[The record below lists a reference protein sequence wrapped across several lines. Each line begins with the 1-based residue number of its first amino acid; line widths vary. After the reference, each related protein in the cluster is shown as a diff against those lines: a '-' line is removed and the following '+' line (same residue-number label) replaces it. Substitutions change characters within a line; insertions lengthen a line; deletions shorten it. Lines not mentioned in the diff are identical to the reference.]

1 MVFRK
6 LVWPILTALLV
17 IALTGCNIG
26 ATPAPTVD
34 VNAIYTQAAETALA
48 DFSQNMT
55 QTALAVPPTAMPTST
70 PLATFT
76 PLPTFSIITNSTP
89 LTLGTPGLTIPA
101 PTTSVSLGTPASSNP
116 VGCNDAMFTGETV
129 PDGTVFSPGKVFT
142 KSWNFSNTGTCTW
155 DEGYT
160 FAYQSGDK
168 LNAQPLYVTISKTKS
183 EDFVKPGK
191 GIAFNIQ
198 MTAPQQKGEYKGY
211 WQMKDDK
218 GNWFGSLVYVD
229 IVVK

>member
-6 LVWPILTALLV
+6 FVWPV
-17 IALTGCNIG
+17 IAALTVIVLTGCNIG

-48 DFSQNMT
+48 NFSQNLT
-55 QTALAVPPTAMPTST
+55 QTALAVPPTALPTST

-76 PLPTFSIITNSTP
+76 PLPTFSIIANSTP
-89 LTLGTPGLTIPA
+89 LALNTPGLVTLV
-101 PTTSVSLGTPASSNP
+101 PTTSVSLGTQASSNP
-116 VGCNDAMFTGETV
+116 VGCADAMFVGETV
-129 PDGTVFSPGKVFT
+129 ADGTVFAAGKVFT

-155 DEGYT
+155 GENFT
-160 FAYQSGDK
+160 FAYKSGDK
-168 LNAQPLYVTISKTKS
+168 LSAEPLYVKIIKS
-183 EDFVKPGK
+183 ADYVKPGS
-191 GIAFNIQ
+191 GIAFNIK
-198 MTAPQQKGEYKGY
+198 MTAPSQKGEYKGF